1 MRRIYFDHNATTPV
15 AAEVL
20 AAALPFF
27 CDDFGNA
34 SSIHSYGQ
42 KCRAAVEKA
51 RAQVA
56 ALLGAKPAEIT
67 FTSGGTESNNLA
79 IFGIVENAAGPRH
92 VITTTIEHSAVLN
105 PCQAL
110 ETRGVE
116 VTYVPVNREGLVGP
130 ADIRGALRPHT
141 ILITV
146 MYANN
151 ELGTVQ
157 PLEEIGRI
165 AAEADVFFHA
175 DCVQAAGKIPIDV
188 ERLGLDLASIS
199 GHKLY
204 APKGVGALYVR
215 SGTHLKPLL
224 YGGKHERGRR
234 PGTENVAGSVALGA
248 AAELAMQ
255 KLDSESARIAALRD
269 RLEAGILERVPLARV
284 NGSREHRTPNT
295 TNILIPHIEGE
306 DMVIALD
313 LKGLAF
319 STGAACSSG
328 AVEPSHV
335 LTAIGLPKEDAR
347 ACLRLSLGRS
357 NTADDVDYALSVI
370 PEAVA
375 RLRQLSPTYNRNS
388 VPAS

>member
-1 MRRIYFDHNATTPV
+1 
-15 AAEVL
+15 
-20 AAALPFF
+20 
-27 CDDFGNA
+27 
-34 SSIHSYGQ
+34 
-42 KCRAAVEKA
+42 
-51 RAQVA
+51 
-56 ALLGAKPAEIT
+56 
-67 FTSGGTESNNLA
+67 
-79 IFGIVENAAGPRH
+79 
-92 VITTTIEHSAVLN
+92 
-105 PCQAL
+105 
-110 ETRGVE
+110 
-116 VTYVPVNREGLVGP
+116 
-130 ADIRGALRPHT
+130 
-141 ILITV
+141 

-151 ELGTVQ
+151 EIGTVQ

-188 ERLGLDLASIS
+188 DCLGLDLASIS

-224 YGGKHERGRR
+224 YGGRHERGRR

-255 KLDSESARIAALRD
+255 KLTSESARLSALRD
-269 RLEAGILERVPLARV
+269 RLEQGILERVPLARV

-306 DMVIALD
+306 AMVIALD

-357 NTADDVDYALSVI
+357 NTLEDVDYALTII
-370 PEAVA
+370 PEAVD
-375 RLRQLSPTYNRNS
+375 RLRQLSPSYKNP